1 MPGQIDLSQLPP
13 PEILKDLDFEALLTE
28 IRADFLER
36 HPQAAETLE
45 LESEPVTKLLET
57 AAYRAMIN
65 RQAFQED
72 ARSLLLA
79 YSAGAALDHIGTTY
93 YHTERLEL
101 QAAQPDADPP
111 IPAVMESDEDYK
123 RRCQLAMDAPS
134 TAGSEYGY
142 EYHALSAHED
152 VKDAKAKNQYAGIV
166 RVSVLSR
173 HGSGAASSELVSI
186 VKTALSAERTRPLN
200 DQVDVRSAEI
210 LTYAVSA
217 TLQLRAGPDP
227 EVVRAT
233 AAKAAQAY
241 ADERHALGET
251 IVADKLKSV
260 MYVQGVERVALA
272 SPEQDIVCD
281 KTQAPYCIGLEV
293 TTDG

>member
-1 MPGQIDLSQLPP
+1 MAGIIDLSQLPA
-13 PEILKDLDFEALLTE
+13 PEIVNTKSFESLLAE
-28 IRADFLER
+28 IRADFLSR
-36 HPQAAETLE
+36 HPESADALD
-45 LESEPVTKLLET
+45 LESEPVSKLLET
-57 AAYRAMIN
+57 AAYLSLIQ
-65 RQAFQED
+65 RQKFKDGAK
-72 ARSLLLA
+72 SLLLA
-79 YSAGAALDHIGTTY
+79 YAEGAALDHIGVTY

-152 VKDAKAKNQYAGIV
+152 VKDAKASSQRAGIV
-166 RVSVLSR
+166 GVSVLSR

-186 VKTALSAERTRPLN
+186 VKAALSAERIRPLT

-217 TLQLRAGPDP
+217 ALQLRAGPDP
-227 EVVRAT
+227 EVVRS
-233 AAKAAQAY
+233 AAASAARAY
-241 ADERHALGET
+241 VDERHALGET

-272 SPEQDIVCD
+272 SPTQDIVCD
-281 KTQAPYCIGLEV
+281 KTQAPYCTQLEV